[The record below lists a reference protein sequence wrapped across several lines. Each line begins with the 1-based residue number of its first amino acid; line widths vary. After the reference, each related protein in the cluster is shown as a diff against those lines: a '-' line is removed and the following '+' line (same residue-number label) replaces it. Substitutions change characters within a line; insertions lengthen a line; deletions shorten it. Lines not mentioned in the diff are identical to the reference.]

1 VHVRVLG
8 SGIIGLV
15 VSLRLAGAGHT
26 VEICS
31 AAHPEQTTSAVA
43 GALWYPYRARP
54 ERQVTRWSGLTYRA
68 LTELIDTEPA
78 AGIRMR
84 SGRELFRRP
93 TPDPWWRTAVPG
105 FGRTPTDRLP
115 AGYVDG
121 YELTVPLVDMAVH
134 LQWLRR
140 KLVSSGVRFVTRHIG
155 SLRQAL
161 GRVDV
166 VVNCTGLGSR
176 QLAGDDTMRPVRGQ
190 IVVVEQFGQTEWVVD
205 QTDPLN
211 PTYIFPRDQVV
222 ILGGTAEEDDEDLG
236 LNADTSRSIL
246 QRCAAL
252 APQVA
257 HARVLRERVGIRPTR
272 PEVRLEREVLD
283 GCPVVH
289 CYGHG
294 GAGVTLAY
302 GCAQDVLE
310 QVSELT

>member
-1 VHVRVLG
+1 V
-8 SGIIGLV
+8 IGLA
-15 VSLRLAGAGHT
+15 VSLRLAQAGHA

-31 AAHPEQTTSAVA
+31 AAPPAQTTSAVA
-43 GALWYPYRARP
+43 GALWYPYRAKP
-54 ERQVTRWSGLTYRA
+54 EHQVTRWSAMTYQTLR
-68 LTELIDTEPA
+68 ELISTEPA

-93 TPDPWWRTAVPG
+93 TPDPWWRAAVPG
-105 FGRTPTDRLP
+105 FGRTPPERLP

-134 LQWLRR
+134 LEWLRR
-140 KLVSSGVRFVTRHIG
+140 KLINAGVRFVTRHLS
-155 SLRQAL
+155 SLQQAA
-161 GRVDV
+161 GQVDA

-176 QLAGDDTMRPVRGQ
+176 HLANDNTMRPVRGQ

-205 QTDPLN
+205 QTDPRN
-211 PTYIFPRDQVV
+211 PTYVFPRDQVV
-222 ILGGTAEEDDEDLG
+222 ILGGTAEEDDEDLR
-236 LNADTSRSIL
+236 LNPDTTRSIL
-246 QRCAAL
+246 RRCAAL
-252 APQVA
+252 VPRAGQ
-257 HARVLRERVGIRPTR
+257 ARVLHKRVGIRPTR
-272 PEVRLEREVLD
+272 PAVRLEREDVD
-283 GCPVVH
+283 GCAVVH